1 MNPYA
6 RFALV
11 VSVLAAIVLPGCGP
25 AAPAAT
31 RMPAATE
38 APKALAAT
46 RQMEAVAPAPAA
58 APTPAPAATMVPGD
72 GSFGPSTGGT
82 TEPNGQPYGDVFFKN
97 YGVNPFI
104 DTEDDHFS
112 TFAVDVDTASYTVM
126 RRFVGDGNLPPS
138 EAVRVEEYV
147 NYFKQDYQ
155 PPAEGEGAFAIHLEG
170 APSPYGGER
179 YYLAR
184 VGLKGYEVPAEERKD
199 VVLTFVIDVSGSM
212 GRENRLGLVKQAL
225 QLLVQELRPT
235 DKVGI
240 AVYGTNGRTLLEHTA
255 VADGERILRA
265 IDQLRP
271 EGATNAEQGLVI
283 GYGMAAKAFNARAI
297 NRVILCSDGVAN
309 VGDTASDAILKQIRR
324 YAEENIYLTT
334 VGFGM
339 GNYNDILMEQLAD
352 DGNGFYAYVDTLDEA
367 ERIFVR
373 DLTSTLQVIAKDAK
387 IQVDFNPA
395 VVKSYRLIG
404 YENRDVADQDFRNDK
419 VDAGEIGAGHS
430 VTALYEVKFQA
441 DAPESEA
448 ALTVYVR
455 YQDPTGGEV
464 TEVSR
469 SMTRAEFAPAFQD
482 ASPRFQ
488 LDAVVAEYAEI
499 LHESYWAKGSSLVG
513 VAEEA
518 RRIAKALPRDPD
530 VVEFAG
536 LVERAASLQE

>member
-513 VAEEA
+513 VVEEA

>member
-11 VSVLAAIVLPGCGP
+11 LSVLAAIVLAGCSAAAP
-25 AAPAAT
+25 MATRAPAAT
-31 RMPAATE
+31 QAL
-38 APKALAAT
+38 KALAAT
-46 RQMEAVAPAPAA
+46 PQREAIVPAPAA
-58 APTPAPAATMVPGD
+58 APIPAPAATMLPADAG
-72 GSFGPSTGGT
+72 FGPSTGGT

-212 GRENRLGLVKQAL
+212 ARENRLGLVKQAL
-225 QLLVQELRPT
+225 RLLVQELRPT

-240 AVYGTNGRTLLEHTA
+240 AVYGSNGRTLLEHTA
-255 VADGERILRA
+255 VADGERILQA
-265 IDQLRP
+265 IDQLQP

-283 GYGMAAKAFNARAI
+283 GYGMAAKAFDGRAI

-309 VGDTASDAILKQIRR
+309 VGQTASDTILKQIRR

-339 GNYNDILMEQLAD
+339 GNYNDVLLEQLAD

-367 ERIFVR
+367 ERLFVH

-395 VVKSYRLIG
+395 VVKSYRLMG
-404 YENRDVADQDFRNDK
+404 YENRDVADQDFRNDE
-419 VDAGEIGAGHS
+419 VDAGEIGVGHS
-430 VTALYEVKFQA
+430 VTALYEIKFQA
-441 DAPESEA
+441 DAPESDP

-455 YQDPTGGEV
+455 YQDPDTGEV
-464 TEVSR
+464 TEISR
-469 SMTRAEFAPAFQD
+469 SLTRAEFASAFED
-482 ASPRFQ
+482 ASSRFQ

-499 LHESYWAKGSSLVG
+499 LHESYWAKGSSLAG

-518 RRIAKALPRDPD
+518 RRVAKVLPRDPD

-536 LVERAASLQE
+536 LVERAASLQD

>member
-11 VSVLAAIVLPGCGP
+11 LPVLAALVLPGCGG

-31 RMPAATE
+31 Q
-38 APKALAAT
+38 APKALMAT
-46 RQMEAVAPAPAA
+46 RQNEAVAPAPLAA
-58 APTPAPAATMVPGD
+58 ATAAPAPTMVLAD
-72 GSFGPSTGGT
+72 GGFGPSTGGT

-104 DTEDDHFS
+104 DTEDDHLS

-126 RRFVGDGNLPPS
+126 RRYVGDGNLPPS
-138 EAVRVEEYV
+138 EAVRVEEYI
-147 NYFKQDYQ
+147 NYFKQDYE

-212 GRENRLGLVKQAL
+212 GIESRLGLVKQAL
-225 QLLVQELRPT
+225 RLLVKELRPT

-255 VADGERILRA
+255 VRDGQRILRA
-265 IDQLRP
+265 IDQLQP
-271 EGATNAEQGLVI
+271 EGATNAEQGLTI
-283 GYGMAAKAFNARAI
+283 GYAMAAKAFDGRAI

-309 VGDTASDAILKQIRR
+309 VGQTASDAILKQIRR
-324 YAEENIYLTT
+324 HAEENIYLTT

-339 GNYNDILMEQLAD
+339 GNYNDVLMEQLAD

-367 ERIFVR
+367 ERIFVH

-387 IQVDFNPA
+387 IQVDFNPD

-404 YENRDVADQDFRNDK
+404 YENRDVADEDFRNDQ
-419 VDAGEIGAGHS
+419 VDAGEIGVGHS
-430 VTALYEVKFQA
+430 VTALYEIKFQA
-441 DAPESEA
+441 EAPEA
-448 ALTVYVR
+448 DPALTVYVR
-455 YQDPTGGEV
+455 YEDPDSGEV

-469 SMTRAEFAPAFQD
+469 SMMQAEFAPAFED

-499 LHESYWAKGSSLVG
+499 LHESYWAKGSSLAG

-518 RRIAKALPRDPD
+518 RRVAKVLPRDPD

>member
-469 SMTRAEFAPAFQD
+469 SMTHAEFAPAFQD
-482 ASPRFQ
+482 ASLRFQ

-513 VAEEA
+513 VVEEA